1 MNKLTLILLTFVL
14 STASFAGGLSP
25 REVIFE
31 TDRKVYSL
39 SSEKDPIEK
48 ANKLRRILNSFT
60 RFIVEKGISYEK
72 KLKSGKPL
80 SGSELEVLYRFVPTY
95 RNILIQAQ
103 IGLRPLTELGTVEER
118 LLYLHNHL
126 KLLQSLKTIHKAYFR
141 SGIMRTQMH
150 NAFRKAEQGS
160 VKRDELL
167 DLLHKVTSKENQEAL
182 KQLYKEFYLNGT
194 SNSEGTDKLYRLISV
209 NTLSKN
215 FEETPFIN
223 IWTYTF
229 FDKLG
234 RLGTE
239 FEYLLSKGF
248 GNVMGEVKFRK
259 GFLYENKEAL
269 YEFKDKLMPL
279 DIIIERSPFALT
291 DMTIPGHWTHPAIWL
306 GTEKQLKELGLW
318 EHPIFKP
325 YQKMIK
331 EGRNVLEALRPG
343 IQINPL
349 SSYFNTDEILLMR
362 VPNILKDKKRTLAI
376 YERALSHYGQAY
388 DFNFD
393 SSSTDVIV
401 CSELIFQAFGDIN
414 WPTDTVLGRHTVTPD
429 NIAELIFYKDSPV
442 DFVTIFGVNQQKSMY
457 ELDKSDV
464 ASFMGFS
471 LDKEK
476 SLILNQAIY
485 KKSVTECEVK
495 TSRVRVG
502 SRRSKSLKIND
513 CDEVL
518 IPAVYQDH

>member
-1 MNKLTLILLTFVL
+1 MKKLTLILLTIVF
-14 STASFAGGLSP
+14 SKTAFAASLTP
-25 REVIFE
+25 REVIFK
-31 TDRKVYSL
+31 TDRQVYSL
-39 SSEKDPIEK
+39 STEKDPVIK

-60 RFIVEKGISYEK
+60 RFIVQKGISFEK

-103 IGLRPLTELGTVEER
+103 VGLVPLTKPATVEER

-141 SGIMRTQMH
+141 SGIMRSQMH
-150 NAFRKAEQGS
+150 NAFKKAEQES
-160 VKRDELL
+160 VSRDEILN
-167 DLLHKVTSKENQEAL
+167 LLHKVTSKENQNAL
-182 KQLYKEFYLNGT
+182 KTLYKEFFINGQ
-194 SNSEGTDKLYRLISV
+194 SNSEATDRLLSLISV

-215 FEETPFIN
+215 FESASFIN

-234 RLGTE
+234 SLGSD

-248 GNVMGEVKFRK
+248 GNILGEIKFRK
-259 GFLYENKEAL
+259 GFLYKNKSAL
-269 YEFKDKLMPL
+269 YEFKSKLMPL

-306 GTEKQLKELGLW
+306 GTEKQLKDLGLW
-318 EHPIFKP
+318 DHPIFKP

-331 EGRNVLEALRPG
+331 EGKNVLEALRPG
-343 IQINPL
+343 VQINPL
-349 SSYFNTDEILLMR
+349 ASYFNTDEILLMR
-362 VPNILKDKKRTLAI
+362 VPNILNDRERTLSV
-376 YERALSHYGQAY
+376 YERALSHYGQEY

-401 CSELIFQAFGDIN
+401 CSELIFQAFGNIN
-414 WPTDTVLGRHTVTPD
+414 WPTESVLGRHTVTPD
-429 NIAELIFYKDSPV
+429 NIAELIFYKNSPV
-442 DFVTIFGVNQQKSMY
+442 EFVTIFGVNEQKSMY
-457 ELDKSDV
+457 ELESSDV
-464 ASFMGFS
+464 ASKMGFK
-471 LDKEK
+471 LDREK
-476 SLILNQAIY
+476 SHLNDTALY
-485 KKSVTECEVK
+485 NKKVSECEIK
-495 TSRVRVG
+495 TTRVRVG
-502 SRRSKSLKIND
+502 SRRTKSLKIND

-518 IPAVYQDH
+518 RPAVYEAN

>member
-1 MNKLTLILLTFVL
+1 
-14 STASFAGGLSP
+14 
-25 REVIFE
+25 
-31 TDRKVYSL
+31 
-39 SSEKDPIEK
+39 
-48 ANKLRRILNSFT
+48 
-60 RFIVEKGISYEK
+60 
-72 KLKSGKPL
+72 
-80 SGSELEVLYRFVPTY
+80 
-95 RNILIQAQ
+95 
-103 IGLRPLTELGTVEER
+103 
-118 LLYLHNHL
+118 
-126 KLLQSLKTIHKAYFR
+126 
-141 SGIMRTQMH
+141 MH